1 MILEVFS
8 NLNGSMTRNQTG
20 ITVQHYTAS
29 KFLVLRKACIQAG
42 TFMELS
48 LSLGYGPE
56 KHSYH
61 PELVI

>member
-20 ITVQHYTAS
+20 ITVQLIYTAS
-29 KFLVLRKACIQAG
+29 KFLVFRKVCIQAG

-61 PELVI
+61 P